1 MGARARRRGRRQTWR
16 VKFFGPP
23 LPVIH
28 AVTDSA
34 SVLKTGFV
42 ARASQVMETLGS
54 RGAVHLRCSRATGR
68 QFHDIAA
75 ELVQVQNSTGCW
87 LIVNDRVDVARAVG
101 ARGIQLASHSLQVPE
116 AIAVAPGIPV
126 GTSVH
131 SLEEAVEAEK
141 AGASWCV
148 AGTIFDTPS
157 HAGRPPARLDFVR
170 SVVAAVIIPIIAI
183 GGVKPE
189 NVADLIEAGAYG
201 VATIRGAGWDHPE
214 DDASEEDNLMKTR
227 LSESPDGGFIEPVTR
242 YISAYDSVSARR
254 RDDDA
259 HGERSTT

>member
-1 MGARARRRGRRQTWR
+1 M
-16 VKFFGPP
+16 FFGPP

-34 SVLKTGFV
+34 SVLRPGFV
-42 ARASQVMETLGS
+42 DRAGRVMEILGS
-54 RGAVHLRCSRATGR
+54 RGAVHLRCSRASGR
-68 QFHDIAA
+68 QFYDIA
-75 ELVQVQNSTGCW
+75 ERLVEAQNRTGCW
-87 LIVNDRVDVARAVG
+87 LVVNDRVDIARAIG
-101 ARGIQLASHSLQVPE
+101 ARGIQLASHSLQVLE

-131 SLEEAVEAEK
+131 SKDEAVEAEK

-148 AGTIFDTPS
+148 AGTIFETPS

-170 SVVAAVIIPIIAI
+170 SVAASVVIPIIAI

-189 NVADLIEAGAYG
+189 NVSDLISAGAYG
-201 VATIRGAGWDHPE
+201 VATIRGVGWDHTE
-214 DDASEEDNLMKTR
+214 DVSSEEDSLMKTR
-227 LSESPDGGFIEPVTR
+227 LPESPESGFVEPVTR
-242 YISAYDSVSARR
+242 YISAYDSVSALR

>member
-1 MGARARRRGRRQTWR
+1 M
-16 VKFFGPP
+16 KSFGPP

-34 SVLKTGFV
+34 SVLQPGFV
-42 ARASQVMETLGS
+42 DRATRVMETLGS
-54 RGAVHLRCSRATGR
+54 RGAVHLRCSRASGR

-75 ELVQVQNSTGCW
+75 KLVEVQNRTGCW
-87 LIVNDRVDVARAVG
+87 LVVNDRVDVARAVG
-101 ARGIQLASHSLQVPE
+101 ARGIQLASHSLQVSD
-116 AIAVAPGIPV
+116 AIAVAPDIPV

-131 SLEEAVEAEK
+131 SKDEAIEAEK

-148 AGTIFDTPS
+148 AGTIFETPS

-170 SVVAAVIIPIIAI
+170 SVVASVVIPIIAI

-189 NVADLIEAGAYG
+189 NVADLIDAGAYG
-201 VATIRGAGWDHPE
+201 VATIRGVGWDHDE
-214 DDASEEDNLMKTR
+214 DASTEEDNLMKTR
-227 LSESPDGGFIEPVTR
+227 LPESRDGGFVEPVTR

-254 RDDDA
+254 REDHPD
-259 HGERSTT
+259 GERSTT